1 MLQTDND
8 YFYIYVRADLC
19 MKVCMYVCAKH
30 AKLMNACM
38 NIEKRGLVPDLKYLV
53 PLALTTN

>member
-1 MLQTDND
+1 MN
-8 YFYIYVRADLC
+8 
-19 MKVCMYVCAKH
+19 VCMYVCAKH